1 MSAAAK
7 RVGITGAYGML
18 GWHMRCRVF
27 AQEGW
32 EAIPAGRETFAS
44 EEALDRFA
52 ASCDVIVH
60 LAGVNRASDPAE
72 VRERNPGLARE
83 LVAALQRTGARPH
96 VLYSSSTHA
105 RGDSEYGVA
114 KREAGRIL
122 AEWAAAA
129 GALYTEL
136 VLPHVF
142 GEGGRPHYNSVVH
155 TFCHQVVAGETPE
168 INGAGQ
174 LELLH
179 AGAVTQLIVDA
190 VQQGTT
196 GELAPAGSPI
206 TVGELWQRVQE
217 LHAGYF
223 EQQIVPQLASAFDLA
238 LFNVYRSYLFP
249 EHYPLALTVHADD
262 RGNLF
267 EGVRSHRG
275 GQTFVSTTRPGIT
288 RGNHFHFGKV
298 ERFLVLR
305 GEADIAIRR
314 MFDDQVHRFRVSGE
328 SPVYLD
334 MPTLHTHS
342 ITNTGDGE
350 LLTLFWAHEIFDPQA
365 PDTIFDP
372 VEAQEQPA
380 EQA

>member
-1 MSAAAK
+1 MSAQAL

-18 GWHMRCRVF
+18 GWHMRCRAF

-32 EAIPAGRETFAS
+32 EVIPAGRETFAS
-44 EEALDRFA
+44 ESALDAFVA
-52 ASCDVIVH
+52 GADVIVH

-72 VRERNPGLARE
+72 VREQNPALARQ
-83 LVAALQRTGARPH
+83 LTAALERTGDRPH

-105 RGDSEYGVA
+105 RGDSEYGQA

-122 AEWAAAA
+122 AQWAERA
-129 GALYTEL
+129 GARYTEL

-142 GEGGRPHYNSVVH
+142 GECGRPHYNSVVH
-155 TFCHQVVAGETPE
+155 TFCHQVVAGEQPE
-168 INGAGQ
+168 INAAGQ

-179 AGAVTQLIVDA
+179 AGAVTQIIVDA
-190 VQQGTT
+190 VRAGTT
-196 GELAPAGSPI
+196 GELAPAGQAIS
-206 TVGELWQRVQE
+206 VGEVWERVQE
-217 LHAGYF
+217 LHRGYF
-223 EQQIVPQLASAFDLA
+223 EQQLVPRFETDFELA

-249 EHYPLALTVHADD
+249 ERYPLALTVHADD
-262 RGNLF
+262 RGDLF
-267 EGVRSHRG
+267 EGVRSHNG

-305 GEADIAIRR
+305 GAAEIAIRR
-314 MFDDQVHRFRVSGE
+314 LFDDRVHRFRVSG
-328 SPVYLD
+328 SQPVYLD

-342 ITNTGDGE
+342 ITNVGESE
-350 LLTLFWAHEIFDPQA
+350 LLTLFWAHEIFDPEA
-365 PDTIFDP
+365 PDTIFEP